1 MEIVD
6 IPFVTQLP
14 ELSGGAEN
22 PVEFVDMV
30 LTTFMRWDGA
40 FLYAEHALSEPG
52 DSPIGWRIH
61 PQLSGIVSREFEAG
75 LSPSLGSFRTS
86 LAYVRERYLGIAAR
100 HGCAERIFRQGDNVR
115 RCILFLPTTDDAGF
129 WIRAYISAA
138 DQIDPHKPPPPRVS
152 SSGAAVRR
160 TLDSLPAPGSSGG
173 R

>member
-6 IPFVTQLP
+6 IPLVTQLP

-30 LTTFMRWDGA
+30 LTTFMRCDGA
-40 FLYAEHALSEPG
+40 FLYAEHALSDPG

-75 LSPSLGSFRTS
+75 LSPSLGSFRAS

-100 HGCAERIFRQGDNVR
+100 HGCAERIFRQGDIVR

-138 DQIDPHKPPPPRVS
+138 EQVAAHEPPSAISGS
-152 SSGAAVRR
+152 SAPVLQ
-160 TLDSLPAPGSSGG
+160 TLDPLPATGFGGG